1 MALPRKLK
9 NLNVFMDGV
18 TWIGEVSGVTLPKLA
33 RKLEDYRGGGMNG
46 PIGVD
51 MGLDETI
58 KMDVTTG
65 GWIRQAAQSMGAA
78 THDAVQLRFAGAYQ
92 RDDTGEVDAIEIT
105 VRGRFQEID
114 RGDSKP
120 GDDTEVKH
128 TIVCS
133 YYRETYNGVEDVLID
148 LPNMVEV
155 YGGVDRLAEQRAAIG
170 A

>member
-18 TWIGEVSGVTLPKLA
+18 TWIGEVSSVTPPKLA
-33 RKLEDYRGGGMNG
+33 RKMEEYRGGGMNG

-51 MGLDETI
+51 MGQDGLMTME
-58 KMDVTTG
+58 VATG
-65 GWIRQAAQSMGAA
+65 GWIRQAARSMGAA

-92 RDDTGEVDAIEIT
+92 RDDTGEVDAVEIT
-105 VRGRFQEID
+105 VRGRFQELD
-114 RGDSKP
+114 RGNKKA

-128 TIVCS
+128 TLICS
-133 YYRETYNGVEDVLID
+133 YYQETYNGVEDVLID
-148 LPNMVEV
+148 LPNMVERF
-155 YGGVDRLAEQRAAIG
+155 GGVDRLAEQRAAIG